1 MTSTGHSPSE
11 PPAPAATTAP
21 GSAGSAASASA
32 SGSVGSADG
41 GGGTAVSGSPVH
53 IRAAPGRGSLVGVAL
68 MLAGTLSVQFG
79 SAVAALLFP
88 RAGALGTVALRVTLA
103 AVLLLIVTRPRLR
116 GYTRADWAV
125 VGGFGVAL
133 GGMNLLFY
141 QAIDRIPL
149 GPAVTLEVL
158 GPLLLSTFASRRAA
172 NLLWAGLALA
182 GVYLLGRGGFDQLN
196 VPGVA
201 FALGAGAMWAA
212 YIVLN
217 ARAGARFPRLDGLAL
232 AMSVAA
238 LISLP
243 LGLGASGG
251 TLLEPAVLGL
261 GLAIAVMSS
270 GVPYTLE
277 LLALRRLPAATF
289 AVLTSLA
296 PAVAAAAGY
305 LVLGQGLSL
314 WQCVAIGLVVAA
326 SAGAVRA
333 GSARKGKAR
342 TERVAARAGRARAGK
357 AAARRGK
364 AAARTEDR

>member
-1 MTSTGHSPSE
+1 MHL
-11 PPAPAATTAP
+11 
-21 GSAGSAASASA
+21 
-32 SGSVGSADG
+32 
-41 GGGTAVSGSPVH
+41 
-53 IRAAPGRGSLVGVAL
+53 RAAPGRGSLAGVAL

-116 GYTRADWAV
+116 GYARADWAV

-158 GPLLLSTFASRRAA
+158 GPLLLSTLASRRAA

-196 VPGVA
+196 VSGVA

-212 YIVLN
+212 YILLN

-243 LGLGASGG
+243 LGLGAAGG
-251 TLLEPAVLGL
+251 RLLEPAVLGL

-314 WQCVAIGLVVAA
+314 VQCLAIALVVAA
-326 SAGAVRA
+326 SAGAVQA
-333 GSARKGKAR
+333 G
-342 TERVAARAGRARAGK
+342 TARAGRARAGRARTGRARAGRARMGRARAGR
-357 AAARRGK
+357 AAAR
-364 AAARTEDR
+364 AEEH